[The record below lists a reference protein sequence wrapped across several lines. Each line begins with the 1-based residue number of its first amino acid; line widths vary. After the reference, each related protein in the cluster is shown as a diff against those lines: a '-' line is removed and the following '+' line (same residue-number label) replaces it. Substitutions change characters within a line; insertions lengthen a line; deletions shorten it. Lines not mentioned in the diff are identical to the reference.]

1 MFDRTNLLFCLTVI
15 FFINCNDTESNVEDV
30 IPEESDSLWTLI
42 WNEDFNEPTLDN
54 NKWNVLQWRPGWV
67 NNENQAYTDRDTNL
81 YFENGNLVIRAL
93 VEPGYYDQ
101 DYQGNSYN
109 SDYTSGRINTA
120 GKFSTTYGRFDIRA
134 KLPKGRGSWPAR
146 VPCAP
151 CRAAG
156 DRSRAQPHARRAS
169 RRCRTSTCRAPPSP
183 KPSSACIRR
192 RGACRR
198 RGTRRASSLSAT

>member
-1 MFDRTNLLFCLTVI
+1 MFNRTNLLFCLTVI
-15 FFINCNDTESNVEDV
+15 FFINCNDTESNVENV

-81 YFENGNLVIRAL
+81 YFEDGNLVIRAL

-120 GKFSTTYGRFDIRA
+120 ENLVLPMDVLTYEQNYLKGVDRGLLFGCLEKILA
-134 KLPKGRGSWPAR
+134 QLVGLYVEKL
-146 VPCAP
+146 
-151 CRAAG
+151 
-156 DRSRAQPHARRAS
+156 
-169 RRCRTSTCRAPPSP
+169 
-183 KPSSACIRR
+183 I
-192 RGACRR
+192 
-198 RGTRRASSLSAT
+198 